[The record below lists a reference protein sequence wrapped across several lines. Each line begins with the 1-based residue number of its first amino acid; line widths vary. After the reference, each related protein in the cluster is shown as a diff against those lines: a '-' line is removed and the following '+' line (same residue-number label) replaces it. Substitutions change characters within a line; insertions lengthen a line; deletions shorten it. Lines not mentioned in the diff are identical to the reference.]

1 MGVDAHLV
9 RWKTDSLPQ
18 KAPRGTVLSPILL
31 CHIQKYS
38 IDILI
43 DDSIRGG
50 WEEEYRIMVEDFA
63 MWCRSNYLQLNT
75 YQTKEMAV
83 DFKWNEPRLQPEV
96 HRGGRCGV
104 GPDVHISGT
113 AAGRQAGL
121 VSKHRHSAQEGTS
134 ILSKKARVCQHLQK
148 TDTDVL
154 PVCGG
159 TCPFPHC
166 GGLDRKQQEG
176 RHSAT
181 GKGW

>member
-96 HRGGRCGV
+96 HRGG
-104 GPDVHISGT
+104 
-113 AAGRQAGL
+113 
-121 VSKHRHSAQEGTS
+121 
-134 ILSKKARVCQHLQK
+134 
-148 TDTDVL
+148 
-154 PVCGG
+154 
-159 TCPFPHC
+159 
-166 GGLDRKQQEG
+166 
-176 RHSAT
+176 
-181 GKGW
+181 